1 MAHKKQGYRFED
13 DWTIDELKEF
23 ETNWNTAVTVPVNI
37 KIEAEHRVL
46 NLEKVKEYLS
56 KAKLIA
62 HLDCFC
68 REKRHNCDAP
78 SDVCIYFNERAE
90 LALNSEDFKWRN
102 PKRVEMDVALDALVR
117 SHEAGLVH
125 MAYAYG
131 DDEINL
137 VCSCCSCCCEVL
149 SGILRFGLA
158 PHLLSSDVASVTN
171 SELCNDCGD
180 CVGRC
185 QFGAREIVNGSLVF
199 NPSLCFGCGLCASA
213 CPTNAITLVDK

>member
-1 MAHKKQGYRFED
+1 MAHKKQGYRFEH
-13 DWTIDELKEF
+13 DWTLEELKEF
-23 ETNWNTAVTVPVNI
+23 EPNWNKAVTVPVNI

-78 SDVCIYFNERAE
+78 SDVCIYFDERAE
-90 LALNSEDFKWRN
+90 LALNSEDFQWRN
-102 PKRVEMDVALDALVR
+102 PKKVEMDVALEALER

-158 PHLLSSDVASVTN
+158 PHLLTSQAISVTDV
-171 SELCNDCGD
+171 SACTDCGD
-180 CVGRC
+180 CVERC
-185 QFGAREIVNGSLVF
+185 QFGAREMMNGGLVF
-199 NPSLCFGCGLCASA
+199 SSEQCFGCGLCVGF
-213 CPTNAITLVDK
+213 CPPDAITLVDK